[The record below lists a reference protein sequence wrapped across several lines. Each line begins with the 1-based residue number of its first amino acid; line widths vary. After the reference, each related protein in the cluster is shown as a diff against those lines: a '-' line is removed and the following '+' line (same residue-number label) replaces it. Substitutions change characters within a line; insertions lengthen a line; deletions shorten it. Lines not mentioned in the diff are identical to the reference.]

1 LLQTASFR
9 LIHPPTRFERVISD
23 LSQEQRDVIKDMRFG
38 GLLLMPKMS
47 IRKVMLVDVAKKNTK
62 SETKVS
68 EYVIKILLFIQK
80 MSEI

>member
-1 LLQTASFR
+1 
-9 LIHPPTRFERVISD
+9 
-23 LSQEQRDVIKDMRFG
+23 MGFG